1 MYISRTEHIKGNAGD
16 ESKLLISFIKPHK
29 NASKDTISRWIK
41 SVLHMSGVDT
51 EIFTAGRVRP
61 AAASKAKAMAV
72 PVAHI
77 MAKAGWARVTTF
89 AKYYDKIINRDTDQ
103 FQEAVLA

>member
-1 MYISRTEHIKGNAGD
+1 MPLKIQFLGGS
-16 ESKLLISFIKPHK
+16 SQSFTCPVWTLKY
-29 NASKDTISRWIK
+29 
-41 SVLHMSGVDT
+41 L
-51 EIFTAGRVRP
+51 RP